1 MKFHH
6 ILKSKK
12 LNKGPFRPGDISRP
26 CLHATFP
33 LKLPGSSW
41 PDRISS
47 SSDAIWALVSFTSN
61 LGAFHSL
68 PFTKFVCAALF
79 SETVNSW
86 GRGLYLN
93 HLWVPSVWGT
103 ASIQNILAELNSYGS
118 FMSPL
123 SLALKC
129 NLVVVKLCKYF
140 HLLMT
145 QIKEEAFNCS

>member
-12 LNKGPFRPGDISRP
+12 LNKGPSRPEDISRP

-41 PDRISS
+41 PDWISS

-103 ASIQNILAELNSYGS
+103 ASIQNVLAELNSYGS
-118 FMSPL
+118 FTSPVIF
-123 SLALKC
+123 SPK
-129 NLVVVKLCKYF
+129 VQFGGCKV
-140 HLLMT
+140 M
-145 QIKEEAFNCS
+145 QIFSFVNDPN